1 MLASG
6 LIFGI
11 GTVLGPVIG
20 GVFEKVTWR
29 WAFYINLIIGAVFTP
44 VYLFLIPSF
53 HPAPNTKLKDR
64 AKQFD
69 TIGAIL
75 SIGALILIIMAIN
88 FGGTLFAWNSA
99 ATITIFV
106 IGILMVIAFGL
117 QQSFNLLTSPSNRMF
132 PVHFIRNKEAVLLFI
147 CTAACNSMV
156 FIPIYYIPILFQ
168 FTRADSALESA
179 VRLLPLI
186 FLLSTAI
193 IANGFFMA
201 KFGYYMPWYAGGAAL
216 GLIANVLLCSFS
228 QTFTLSCSA
237 N

>member
-1 MLASG
+1 
-6 LIFGI
+6 
-11 GTVLGPVIG
+11 
-20 GVFEKVTWR
+20 
-29 WAFYINLIIGAVFTP
+29 
-44 VYLFLIPSF
+44 
-53 HPAPNTKLKDR
+53 
-64 AKQFD
+64 
-69 TIGAIL
+69 
-75 SIGALILIIMAIN
+75 MAIN

-228 QTFTLSCSA
+228 PTFTLSCSA
-237 N
+237 NWSLTARVNMNTSTSYIYGLEALLGIGGGVFIQASYAVIQAVTDPADMSYGISFIMIGTFAPSFPKTSV